1 MKEQSDKSKST
12 WNSRKYMM
20 TVKDF
25 FHVQSEVPKD
35 KSRQLFKKK
44 IPIGTFFGKMTELS
58 RKWFL
63 RPAVYTVRSKSP
75 LKNRF

>member
-1 MKEQSDKSKST
+1 MKEQSDKSKSI

-35 KSRQLFKKK
+35 KSRQLF
-44 IPIGTFFGKMTELS
+44 
-58 RKWFL
+58 
-63 RPAVYTVRSKSP
+63 
-75 LKNRF
+75 